1 MTQTTLTTSKS
12 LTDESGCDMIDGVR
26 EVPLRSL
33 APGRRFELV
42 LNATTPWPHKR
53 LPGTVI
59 RHGPGTTAVVM
70 DHAEKER
77 SFTTAE
83 GQVIILHTTGGV
95 QYWSPGT
102 AVIPL
107 FLNER
112 IPGLKVQ
119 APATRD
125 ISKWTSK
132 GGTGIGLT
140 PEAESEYEV
149 QERESAMAQA
159 TATGTKERVASLPL
173 PGTAATKTDKAKNA
187 APKPPKAPKAPKE
200 LHGCLCGCGEM
211 VAGRFRQ
218 GHDGRYYS
226 ILKKV
231 AAGEMQFNEMPR
243 AMQEAQRNV
252 AGVKKTLEASK
263 H

>member
-1 MTQTTLTTSKS
+1 MTATTKRSRSFLEEILTEE
-12 LTDESGCDMIDGVR
+12 LGCDMIDGVR

-42 LNATTPWPHKR
+42 LTATTPYPHKR
-53 LPGTVI
+53 IPGTVV
-59 RHGPGTTAVVM
+59 RHGPGTSAVIL

-77 SFTTAE
+77 SFTTKE
-83 GQVIILHTTGGV
+83 GSVIVLHTSGGI

-102 AVIPL
+102 AVWPIAG
-107 FLNER
+107 ER
-112 IPGLKVQ
+112 DVS
-119 APATRD
+119 R
-125 ISKWTSK
+125 WTSK

-140 PEAESEYEV
+140 PDAESQDEV
-149 QERESAMAQA
+149 EERTSAMS
-159 TATGTKERVASLPL
+159 KERIASLPL
-173 PGTAATKTDKAKNA
+173 PGAVKSNKKAKA
-187 APKPPKAPKAPKE
+187 GTKAKAPKTPKE
-200 LHGCLCGCGEM
+200 LHDCLCGCGER

-231 AAGEMQFNEMPR
+231 KSGEMTFNQMPR
-243 AMQEAQRNV
+243 AMQAALKDK
-252 AGVKKTLEASK
+252 AGANRALAASG